1 MSISTKAITKVY
13 GEQKALNEVS
23 FNIPQGQIV
32 GFLGPNGA
40 GKSTMMKI
48 LTGFINDYD
57 GEAKINGKDL
67 RHSPKDIQKNIGYLP
82 EHNPL
87 YMDMYVKEFLNFNVE
102 VYKCSKEKI
111 EEVVKL
117 TNLSPEAHKK
127 IHQLSKGYRQRVG
140 LAAALIHDPEI
151 LILDEP
157 TTGLDPNQLVEIRSL
172 IKKIGR
178 KKTTLLST
186 HIMQEV
192 EAICDRVIIMN
203 KGQLVA
209 DEMMSDLKENQQ
221 QIIEVEFDYS
231 VELEAFNRLQKVKK
245 AKEVGL
251 YQYELYFDTSVD
263 MRSYV
268 FDFAHDIG
276 LKIKT
281 LNKKSQSLEDLF
293 RKYTTKTD

>member
-1 MSISTKAITKVY
+1 MSISAQAITKLY
-13 GEQKALNEVS
+13 DKQKALDEVS
-23 FNIPQGQIV
+23 FEIPNGQIV

-48 LTGFINDYD
+48 LTGYINTYR
-57 GEAKINGKDL
+57 GEAKINDVVV
-67 RHSPKDIQKNIGYLP
+67 RQNPKAIQQKIGYLP

-87 YMDMYVKEFLNFNVE
+87 YLDMYVKEFLHFNAE
-102 VYKCSKEKI
+102 VYKCTKQRI

-117 TNLSPEAHKK
+117 TNLSSESHKK

-140 LAAALIHDPEI
+140 LAASLIHDPEI

-172 IKKIGR
+172 IKNIGR
-178 KKTTLLST
+178 HKTTLLST

-192 EAICDRVIIMN
+192 EAICDRVIIIN
-203 KGQLVA
+203 EGQLVA
-209 DEMMSDLKENQQ
+209 DEMLKDLNENQQ
-221 QIIEVEFDYS
+221 QIIHVEFDYS

-251 YQYELYFDTSVD
+251 YQYELHFDTTVD

-281 LNKKSQSLEDLF
+281 LNRKSQSLEELF
-293 RKYTTKTD
+293 RTYTTKT

>member
-1 MSISTKAITKVY
+1 MSISTKNITKHY
-13 GEQKALNEVS
+13 QSQKALDKVS
-23 FNIPQGQIV
+23 FNIPKGQIV

-48 LTGFINDYD
+48 LTGYIHHYQ
-57 GEAKINGKDL
+57 GQAKIN
-67 RHSPKDIQKNIGYLP
+67 DIDVNEDPLFVQSQIGYLP

-87 YMDMYVKEFLNFNVE
+87 YLDMYVKEFLKFNVDI
-102 VYKCSKEKI
+102 YKCSPKRI
-111 EEVVKL
+111 SEVIKFTHL
-117 TNLSPEAHKK
+117 DSESHKK

-157 TTGLDPNQLVEIRSL
+157 TTGLDPNQLVEIRGL

-178 KKTTLLST
+178 DKTTLLST

-203 KGQLVA
+203 QGQLVA
-209 DEMMSDLKENQQ
+209 DELLDDLTQHQQ
-221 QIIEVEFDYS
+221 QIIHVEFDYS
-231 VELEAFNRLQKVKK
+231 VELEALNRLHKVKK
-245 AKEVGL
+245 AKEIGL
-251 YQYELYFDTSVD
+251 YEYELYFDTTQD
-263 MRSYV
+263 MRSYI

-281 LNKKSQSLEDLF
+281 LNRKHQSLEDLF
-293 RKYTTKTD
+293 RELTIKT

>member
-1 MSISTKAITKVY
+1 MSISANAITKY
-13 GEQKALNEVS
+13 YQTQKTLDEVS
-23 FNIPQGQIV
+23 FDIPKGQIV

-48 LTGFINDYD
+48 LTGYITDYKGNTEINSV
-57 GEAKINGKDL
+57 NTKDNAL
-67 RHSPKDIQKNIGYLP
+67 AIQHNIGYLP

-87 YMDMYVKEFLNFNVE
+87 YLDMYVREFLKFNVDI
-102 VYKCSKEKI
+102 YKCSPKRVNDVI
-111 EEVVKL
+111 EL
-117 TNLSPEAHKK
+117 TNLGAESHKK

-140 LAAALIHDPEI
+140 LAAALVHDPEI

-172 IKKIGR
+172 IKNIGQD
-178 KKTTLLST
+178 KTTLLST

-203 KGQLVA
+203 NGKLVA
-209 DEMMSDLKENQQ
+209 DEMLDDLTQNQQ
-221 QIIEVEFDYS
+221 QIIHVEFDYS

-245 AKEVGL
+245 AKEIGL
-251 YQYELYFDTSVD
+251 YEYELYFETSED
-263 MRSYV
+263 MRPYV

-281 LNKKSQSLEDLF
+281 LNRKNQSLEDLF
-293 RKYTTKTD
+293 KEVTTTN